1 MAEAVASAIQSRQR
15 LAIEAETG
23 TGKSMAYLVPLLLR
37 ESVEGRPAVIAT
49 KTLQLQHQLM
59 TKEFPLLQERLASP
73 RKVVQAR
80 GWSNYLCLRKVEEPS
95 EDLTRELGPDLSRLK
110 SLADRHQG
118 NIHRQSVDISPKIWN
133 RVQADPLDCEK
144 QQCPYF
150 SRCGL
155 FAERKELESADI
167 ILTNH
172 AFLLSDLRLRREG
185 GSLLPASDVLVL
197 DEAHR
202 LDEAATDH
210 LTVKVDRDRFM
221 SVLNAPLQGRL
232 DALRFLLLSHLP
244 ESEMMDFIARFD
256 RSVTMELATLAT
268 LASELLQ
275 EIGFMRESLAAQQFC
290 SLDVLLTGVGERS
303 ANVASELAFAL
314 EQMVSEISDLC
325 RDYESITPMNAPPD
339 LDRLSRNLRS
349 LASELEFLLKA
360 EHPDWVF
367 LCDLEAPA
375 LLARPVDNSQAL
387 NAELFDHFPTTIV
400 TSASLRVH
408 NSFDFFLAR
417 TGFGSERTQELVLP
431 SPFDHSQSVFVGLA
445 RGGVEPSD
453 PTFPSSLREPLE
465 SLVVGLEGRTFLLT
479 TSHRRVKEY
488 AQLLRDPLAY
498 HGIELLV
505 QGSAPP
511 AQLLKRFA
519 SPGQHLL
526 IGVDTF
532 WEGVD
537 IPGERLSCV
546 VLTRLPF
553 PVPSDPLFAARC
565 RRIEELG
572 GRPFD
577 ELSLPLTALKL
588 KQGFGRLL
596 RHSEDKGI
604 FLILDPR
611 ICDKWYGKKLQR
623 QLPCELA
630 VKESAAALVESALAW
645 AERHLFRNV

>member
-1 MAEAVASAIQSRQR
+1 MADAVATAIESRQR

-37 ESVEGRPAVIAT
+37 ESAEGRPAVIAT

-59 TKEFPLLQERLASP
+59 TKEIPLLQERLPSP

-95 EDLTRELGPDLSRLK
+95 EDLTRELGPELPKLK

-118 NIHRQSVDISPKIWN
+118 NVHRQSVDIAPRVWN
-133 RVQADPLDCEK
+133 RIQADPLDCQK

-202 LDEAATDH
+202 LDETATDH
-210 LTVKVDRDRFM
+210 LTVKVDRDRLT
-221 SVLNAPLQGRL
+221 SVLSAPLQGRL
-232 DALRFLLLSHLP
+232 DALRFHLLAHLP

-256 RSVTMELATLAT
+256 RSVTMELATLET
-268 LASELLQ
+268 LASKLLQ
-275 EIGFMRESLAAQQFC
+275 EIGFMRESLSTQQSC
-290 SLDVLLTGVGERS
+290 SLDVLLTGTGERS
-303 ANVASELAFAL
+303 ANAASELTFAL
-314 EQMVSEISDLC
+314 EQIVGEISALSA
-325 RDYESITPMNAPPD
+325 DYENITPMHAPPEME
-339 LDRLSRNLRS
+339 RLARNLRG
-349 LASELEFLLKA
+349 LADDLEFLLKA
-360 EHPDWVF
+360 DHPDWVF
-367 LCDLEAPA
+367 LCELEPPA
-375 LLARPVDNSQAL
+375 LLARPVDNSEAL
-387 NAELFDHFPTTIV
+387 DMELFEHFPTTVV

-408 NSFDFFLAR
+408 NSFDFFLTR
-417 TGFGSERTQELVLP
+417 TGFGSDRTQELALP

-453 PTFPSSLREPLE
+453 PTFPSSLLTALTT
-465 SLVVGLEGRTFLLT
+465 LVVGLEGRTFLLT

-488 AQLLRDPLAY
+488 AQLLREPMNQQGLD
-498 HGIELLV
+498 LLV
-505 QGSAPP
+505 QGTAPP

-565 RRIEELG
+565 RRIDENG
-572 GRPFD
+572 GRSFE

-596 RHSEDKGI
+596 RHSQDRGI

-623 QLPCELA
+623 QLPCEFA
-630 VKESAAALVESALAW
+630 VKDSPEMLVESALAW
-645 AERHLFRNV
+645 AEQSLFR